1 LFNQKIRGLPLI
13 FLLEINNMIYF
24 DQFKNSI
31 SEIMEIDSK
40 QKQLTNKRHKA
51 EGRKYRFF
59 ESNFLSLLSRIPF
72 FGFMAFFLLLSDFF
86 ESETFYNVFSFLCST
101 SVLIL
106 AYRLYLYLSYK
117 YYVVKVNFL
126 KMKKTNIVKKL
137 KKEGH
142 LDKKLYDEILN
153 SLETFT
159 NKEIDIVQDIIHTY
173 NTELNNEKKR
183 ILLEEEKERNRIIE
197 EEQKEA
203 LRIRQQEKERKIEK
217 AREEEKKRRIGHI
230 RDRYQ
235 FIDIEND

>member
-1 LFNQKIRGLPLI
+1 
-13 FLLEINNMIYF
+13 MIYF

-31 SEIMEIDSK
+31 SEIIDIDSK

-59 ESNFLSLLSRIPF
+59 ESNPLSAFSKIPFVVSMAFLGFLS
-72 FGFMAFFLLLSDFF
+72 AFFEAD
-86 ESETFYNVFSFLCST
+86 TFYNVFAFLFSA
-101 SVLIL
+101 SILVL
-106 AYRLYLYLSYK
+106 AYRLYLYSSYK
-117 YYVVKVNFL
+117 YYVVKVNLL
-126 KMKKTNIVKKL
+126 KMEKTNIVKKL

-142 LDKKLYDEILN
+142 LDKKLYEEILN

-183 ILLEEEKERNRIIE
+183 VLREKEEERNRIIE

-203 LRIRQQEKERKIEK
+203 LRIRQQEEERKIEK
-217 AREEEKKRRIGHI
+217 AREEEKKRRIGNI

-235 FIDIEND
+235 FIDIQND